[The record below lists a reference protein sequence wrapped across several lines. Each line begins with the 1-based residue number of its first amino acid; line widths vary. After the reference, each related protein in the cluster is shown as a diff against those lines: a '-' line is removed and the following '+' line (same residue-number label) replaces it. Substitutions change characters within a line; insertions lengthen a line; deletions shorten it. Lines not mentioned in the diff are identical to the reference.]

1 MIPPINS
8 IWLKKSIASIQNSYI
23 DTIFETEPNSLSA
36 HFSRIPF
43 WFFDVQKSYYSHCMI
58 LVTHI
63 HKHSQSMLLSPM
75 EATQLSNNLIF
86 KQFALWIS
94 SNKYRYNQL
103 KQTSSLDFST
113 GNKNGE
119 SANIS
124 SSFTQMRYRVD
135 QMFVSMYVELHE
147 LYVYI
152 YTIC

>member
-1 MIPPINS
+1 MLILY
-8 IWLKKSIASIQNSYI
+8 LKQDLIRYQH
-23 DTIFETEPNSLSA
+23 IFQGFL
-36 HFSRIPF
+36 F

-63 HKHSQSMLLSPM
+63 HKHTQSMLLSPM

-94 SNKYRYNQL
+94 SNKYRYNQP

-135 QMFVSMYVELHE
+135 QMFVSMYAELHE

>member
-8 IWLKKSIASIQNSYI
+8 IWLNKSIASIQNSYI

-36 HFSRIPF
+36 HFSRISF
-43 WFFDVQKSYYSHCMI
+43 LISWCSEVLLFTLYDLSN
-58 LVTHI
+58 THI
-63 HKHSQSMLLSPM
+63 HKHTQSMLLSPM

-94 SNKYRYNQL
+94 SNKYRYNKP

-147 LYVYI
+147 LYV
-152 YTIC
+152 